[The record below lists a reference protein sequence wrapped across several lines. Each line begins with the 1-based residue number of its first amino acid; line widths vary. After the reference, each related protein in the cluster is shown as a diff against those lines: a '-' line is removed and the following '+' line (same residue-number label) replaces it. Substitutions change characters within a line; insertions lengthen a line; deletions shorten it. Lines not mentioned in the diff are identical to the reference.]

1 MWVFAIMR
9 DPTAR
14 SYKDLALMPVG
25 NDDDEMLDLMTK
37 TTGGRT
43 AVAHIKKIAALTG
56 AVDRS

>member
-1 MWVFAIMR
+1 MR
-9 DPTAR
+9 PQVR
-14 SYKDLALMPVG
+14 SNLTLTPVG
-25 NDDDEMLDLMTK
+25 NDDDVMLDLMTK